1 MINWGFTFGWIH
13 NTHVYDFGYF
23 GLILTIERVIP
34 KHILQ
39 NQMHVCYV
47 HVDPKSMPQS
57 IIEIIVYVHARKM
70 AFAIGFLQYNN
81 PKLWTF

>member
-1 MINWGFTFGWIH
+1 MDGYI
-13 NTHVYDFGYF
+13 THMYLILDIF
-23 GLILTIERVIP
+23 GLILTIQKVLC

-47 HVDPKSMPQS
+47 HANPMLMPQS
-57 IIEIIVYVHARKM
+57 NIEIIVYVHARKM

-81 PKLWTF
+81 PKP